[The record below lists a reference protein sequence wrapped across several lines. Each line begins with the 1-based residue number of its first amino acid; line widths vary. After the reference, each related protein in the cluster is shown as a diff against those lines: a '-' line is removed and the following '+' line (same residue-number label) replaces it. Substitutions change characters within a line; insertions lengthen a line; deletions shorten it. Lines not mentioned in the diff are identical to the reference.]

1 MTADFPESVVFKGKN
16 MQPGSRNRAEDSR
29 IESWKEIAAYFGRD
43 ERTVRR
49 WEKTRSLPI
58 HRLPGEKG
66 GVFAYRRELMVWLN
80 SASAEA
86 LEPETAMIGVP
97 RFRRRLSDAPEFL
110 AETEKTAGEQVEPAQ
125 GSSLASESAELGELQ
140 SLHLVNEDSESP
152 EKRRSLL
159 AVASALAIIAF
170 VLLGVGLARH
180 SLFLH
185 SNGVLNS
192 EALSVAKPVDPAAQ
206 EAYRKGRYYWNHRT
220 DGSLRQAVE
229 AFTQA
234 VVRDPSY
241 APAYAGLADSYNL
254 MPQFSSMP
262 KSQAFPLALAAA
274 RKAVALDDSLSEAHR
289 ALAFALFYGDWDVNA
304 GFREYQRAIELDPK
318 DVEAH
323 DWYANSLQL
332 AGRDAEAVAETEKAR
347 ELDPASRV
355 VVANEAFVLYWTG
368 QRAQGV
374 DKLKELER
382 NEPDY
387 LSPPLYLAKMFFAE
401 RDYPDYI
408 AELKRAAAISRDP
421 EKAAL
426 AEAAE
431 RGWSGGGERGLLE
444 QLRELYRHGYESGQS
459 SSFNL
464 AHMCALLGEK
474 ADADSYLQAAVDAH
488 DYEAM
493 TVFRGDFNDRMAG
506 DPGFEQIKQ
515 KIMARMYRSPAASGR
530 A

>member
-1 MTADFPESVVFKGKN
+1 

-66 GVFAYRRELMVWLN
+66 GVFAYRRELAVWLN

-86 LEPETAMIGVP
+86 LEAETPAASK
-97 RFRRRLSDAPEFL
+97 FHRRSSDGPDFP
-110 AETEKTAGEQVEPAQ
+110 AETEQAQ
-125 GSSLASESAELGELQ
+125 SPFLPGESAEPAELPSLNLVGEGL
-140 SLHLVNEDSESP
+140 ESP
-152 EKRRSLL
+152 EKRHSR
-159 AVASALAIIAF
+159 AVLPSALAIIAF
-170 VLLGVGLARH
+170 VLLVAGLSRH

-185 SNGVLNS
+185 SNGVSSS
-192 EALSVAKPVDPAAQ
+192 EAPSAARPVDPAAQ
-206 EAYRKGRYYWNHRT
+206 EAYLKGRYYWSHRT
-220 DGSLRQAVE
+220 DGSLRQAVD

-234 VVRDPSY
+234 VVRDPNY

-304 GFREYQRAIELDPK
+304 AFREYQRAIELDPK

-332 AGRDAEAVAETEKAR
+332 VGRDAAAIAENEKAR
-347 ELDPASRV
+347 ELDPTSRV
-355 VVANEAFVLYWTG
+355 VLANEAFVLYWTG
-368 QRAQGV
+368 ERAQGV
-374 DKLKELER
+374 AKLRELER

-387 LSPPLYLAKMFFAE
+387 LSPPLYLAKIFFTE
-401 RDYPDYI
+401 RNFPAYI
-408 AELKRAAAISRDP
+408 GELKRAATISRDP
-421 EKAAL
+421 ERAAL
-426 AEAAE
+426 FEAAE
-431 RGWSGGGERGLLE
+431 RGWPRGGERGLLE
-444 QLRELYRHGYESGQS
+444 QLRDLYRHLYETGKS

-474 ADADSYLQAAVDAH
+474 ADADRYLQAAVDAH

-493 TVFRGDFNDRMAG
+493 TVFLGDFHDCMAG
-506 DPGFEQIKQ
+506 DPGFEQIEQ
-515 KIMARMYRSPAASGR
+515 KIRARMYRSPAASGG

>member
-1 MTADFPESVVFKGKN
+1 MA
-16 MQPGSRNRAEDSR
+16 PGSRNRAEDSR

-66 GVFAYRRELMVWLN
+66 GVFAYRRELTVWLN
-80 SASAEA
+80 SASADA
-86 LEPETAMIGVP
+86 LEPATATPVASK
-97 RFRRRLSDAPEFL
+97 FRRRSSDDASLGAMQEAAVEPVEEPQSSFLPGEFPEL
-110 AETEKTAGEQVEPAQ
+110 AEPQTLEAA
-125 GSSLASESAELGELQ
+125 A
-140 SLHLVNEDSESP
+140 EDSDLP
-152 EKRRSLL
+152 EKHHSRVVLF
-159 AVASALAIIAF
+159 AALAIIAF
-170 VLLGVGLARH
+170 VLIEAALARH

-185 SNGVLNS
+185 FSDVSNSKALN
-192 EALSVAKPVDPAAQ
+192 AARPVDSAAQ
-206 EAYRKGRYYWNHRT
+206 EAYLKGRYYWNHRT
-220 DGSLRQAVE
+220 DGSLRQAVD

-234 VVRDPSY
+234 VVRDPNY

-289 ALAFALFYGDWDVNA
+289 ALAFALFYWDWDVNA
-304 GFREYQRAIELDPK
+304 AFREYQRAIELDPK
-318 DVEAH
+318 DVEAY

-332 AGRDAEAVAETEKAR
+332 AGRGADAVAENEKAR
-347 ELDPASRV
+347 ELDPTSRV
-355 VVANEAFVLYWTG
+355 VLANEAFVRFWAG
-368 QRAQGV
+368 ERVQSVA
-374 DKLKELER
+374 KLKELEG

-387 LSPPLYLAKMFFAE
+387 LSPPLYLAQIFFVE
-401 RDYPDYI
+401 RDFPAYI
-408 AELKRAAAISRDP
+408 AELKRAAAVSRDP
-421 EKAAL
+421 ERAVL

-431 RGWSGGGERGLLE
+431 RGWSRGGERGLLE
-444 QLRELYRHGYESGQS
+444 QLRDLYRHGYETGKS

-474 ADADSYLQAAVDAH
+474 ADADRYLQTAVDAD

-515 KIMARMYRSPAASGR
+515 KIRLRMYRSPVARGGA
-530 A
+530 